1 VKFGFWFRAR
11 SQNYFAWKVISLR
24 HVSLREMGWSR
35 KPYEF
40 RSPARSKSKG
50 EATYGIFRQHAF
62 LASKSFAAKYFER
75 LSAFLGFSANIWTSR
90 RNQICFS
97 KKAKI

>member
-40 RSPARSKSKG
+40 RSPVRSESKG

-75 LSAFLGFSANIWTSR
+75 LNAFLGFFANS
-90 RNQICFS
+90 FA
-97 KKAKI
+97 KKPDLL

>member
-11 SQNYFAWKVISLR
+11 NQNYFAWKVISLR

-40 RSPARSKSKG
+40 RSPSRSKPKG
-50 EATYGIFRQHAF
+50 GATYGIFRQHAF
-62 LASKSFAAKYFER
+62 LASKSFAANFFER
-75 LSAFLGFSANIWTSR
+75 LTCVLGLFANSVFAR
-90 RNQICFS
+90 
-97 KKAKI
+97 KPVLL

>member
-11 SQNYFAWKVISLR
+11 NQNYFAWKVISLR

-40 RSPARSKSKG
+40 RSPPRSKPKG
-50 EATYGIFRQHAF
+50 GATYGIFRQHAF
-62 LASKSFAAKYFER
+62 LASNSVAANIFER
-75 LSAFLGFSANIWTSR
+75 LTRVLGLFAN
-90 RNQICFS
+90 NVF
-97 KKAKI
+97 AKRPVLL